1 MQGVKEAGQES
12 SAEPGQAIWQR
23 DEAFPKAG
31 DGFGWIDRKGGRHSC
46 GSIEELS
53 KTIREDLRSVV
64 DLVWTPESEYCRVP
78 EEIEAFTEPIREVRK
93 RWAEDDFADAH
104 HRLIWFGIA
113 LALLTGYMLY
123 QGWVRIEAI
132 ERANGVSVGA
142 GQRAQLIFR
151 ILTQSTTVG
160 MALLGFLIFAFIP
173 WYQAQKRMREI
184 RKQGGQVLP
193 VVPLIRFETWL
204 GIQRSPVTWAVLV
217 LMLAVSVAQMI
228 SDGSFVTFHGSVA
241 HAGLVK
247 PAYFGGEWWRLFT
260 APMMHGGIVHL
271 VMNMLAL
278 LYLGKRVEVFA
289 RWPHVGMVFLF
300 SALVGGEASARFME
314 APSVGA
320 SGGLMGW
327 LGFLLVFETLHSKLV
342 PRSARRRLVGGVVM
356 TALIGLVGYRFID
369 NAAHL
374 GGLLAGMAYAAI
386 VFPKSGSVM
395 RPRVTVTDRV
405 VGLASFAVIA
415 ASGVF
420 AILKM
425 SA

>member
-1 MQGVKEAGQES
+1 MKEAGQES